1 MQNRAYEAYLESR
14 VMSAD
19 RLELVRVLYEA
30 AIDAITAAERR
41 LGEKNI
47 RARSEE
53 ISKAQ
58 QIIGELAVSL
68 DDENGGEIS
77 RNLRQIYG
85 WLMVALATANAEQRA
100 EPLVEAAG
108 VLRTLLAGWRQCTI
122 EPKAAA

>member
-1 MQNRAYEAYLESR
+1 MQNRAYDAYLESR

-30 AIDAITAAERR
+30 AIDAIVAAQRHVR
-41 LGEKNI
+41 EKNI
-47 RARSEE
+47 RLRSDE

-58 QIIGELAVSL
+58 AIIGELAVAL

-77 RNLRQIYG
+77 RNLRETYG
-85 WLMVALATANAEQRA
+85 WVMISLATANAEQRE
-100 EPLVEAAG
+100 EPLAHAEG
-108 VLRTLLAGWRQCTI
+108 VLRTLLAGWRQCVL